1 MDTRINTTLGIAV
14 VLLVLG
20 IEAAVSFA
28 QTNEEIVQ
36 QFFPQR
42 LIDASEE
49 RFRKGGPAP
58 FRTSEFVLA
67 DLNGDGSTF
76 IIAAYSDGFSG
87 VIRILRRQ
95 NGTAI
100 LVDEPNVPTMGGDFP
115 TISLVDLDN
124 NGRLEVI
131 SSFTSARGP
140 TEDWVFKWD
149 GAKLNLIGPTEVDAF
164 GFVHTLLSNAGF
176 FDVDGDGIIEIL
188 NPTGSG
194 PVAPDETANI
204 GKGDLEVYR
213 FDGQKYNKFKSL
225 NYIGSFVRQT
235 AAPLVDKAKFEVE
248 NPGAGSVLTV
258 INGDRNGSNLI
269 SSGTITLNGV
279 TVVTPNDLNQ
289 QVRKVVRQVT
299 TLAENV
305 LEVELAAKPS
315 GQVLITVEP
324 PPR

>member
-1 MDTRINTTLGIAV
+1 MDGRISTTLRLAG

-20 IEAAVSFA
+20 IEVAVSFA
-28 QTNEEIVQ
+28 QTNDEIVQ

-42 LIDASEE
+42 LIEASEE
-49 RFRKGGPAP
+49 RFRKGGPEP

-124 NGRLEVI
+124 DGRLEVI
-131 SSFTSARGP
+131 PSFTSARGP

-149 GAKLNLIGPTEVDAF
+149 GTKLNLIGPTEVDAF

-176 FDVDGDGIIEIL
+176 FDVDGDGIIEII
-188 NPTGSG
+188 NRTGSG

-235 AAPLVDKAKFEVE
+235 AAPVVDKAKFEVA
-248 NPGAGSVLTV
+248 NPGPGFVLTV
-258 INGDRNGSNLI
+258 INGDRDGSNKV
-269 SSGTITLNGV
+269 SSGTVKLNGV
-279 TVVTPNDLNQ
+279 VVLTPNDLNQ
-289 QVRKVVRQVT
+289 QVRTVVRQVI
-299 TLAENV
+299 TLANNV
-305 LEVELAAKPS
+305 LEAELAGKPT
-315 GQVLITVEP
+315 GQILVTVEP
-324 PPR
+324 PPQ